1 MYRKNFSLYPA
12 VLALLLIMESSHAQI
27 CISEVMFNAASGN
40 NEFVELYNCSS
51 MSPADLKGYKIKYQ
65 NAAPDNL
72 VQPDNDY
79 LLRPLSYA
87 IVLEGDYDSVNSI
100 YRFPPGTLI
109 LHIDDNAFGTS
120 GMSNTSGRT
129 VYLLNG
135 SSDTAD
141 AYAYSADNP
150 AGFSDEIILPC
161 GGSSQDNWSNS
172 LLLNGTPGFRNSVS
186 PKSRDICVSDLSFIP
201 LFPTVNLD
209 FTVSAVIRNTGTES
223 ADTVSASMFVK
234 YERDTGYTLI
244 KKFDAA
250 HLNAGD
256 SVMFEAVYNVRLSG
270 SYTFLVKATISSD
283 EFLPNDTL
291 SSAVQVSQAGTEYNG
306 LIISEIMYAPPSGE
320 AEWLEIFNRTSR
332 TIDIRDWHFKDN
344 SARVK
349 ISQKEFNV
357 APGEYIILSKDS
369 SICSHYGTA
378 GRTAVFALPA
388 LNNSGDILSLYSP
401 SGRCIDSL
409 EYMPEWG
416 GNTGGRSLERISTEA
431 ASAHAA
437 SWTTSPAPAGA
448 TPGIRNAAS
457 EMEKYSVN
465 DLVINEIMYDPMPE
479 DCEFIELLNI
489 SAHTVKTCGLR
500 ISSGSTDCF
509 IYFSAEIPPGG
520 YCILAADSS
529 LFSPGAQSANSSS
542 QLIVISGW
550 QALSNQAGSIA
561 IRDFYNTTID
571 SVYYQESWHNGIYDI
586 TRGRS
591 LERISPYS
599 SSCSSGS
606 WSSSVS
612 QSGATPGGANSIF
625 TAYSP
630 VSSELSVD
638 PNPFSPDND
647 GHEDFT
653 FISYSVLGGAA
664 RIRIRIFDSRGRQ
677 VKTVI
682 NNDITGPTGKIIYD
696 GKNDD
701 GDYLR
706 TGIYILLLEA
716 TGEWG
721 QALQT
726 VKKAF
731 VVARG
736 L

>member
-1 MYRKNFSLYPA
+1 MYRKNLSLFPA
-12 VLALLLIMESSHAQI
+12 VLMLLLIIEDSNAQV

-40 NEFVELYNCSS
+40 NEFVELYNCSGVNS
-51 MSPADLKGYKIKYQ
+51 AGLKGYKIKYQ
-65 NAAPDNL
+65 NTAPDSL
-72 VQPDNDY
+72 ISPADDY
-79 LLRPLSYA
+79 LLQPLSFA
-87 IVLEGDYDSVNSI
+87 VVLEGDYDSLGSI
-100 YRFPPGTLI
+100 YTFPPGTLI
-109 LHIDDNAFGTS
+109 LRIDDNAFGTS
-120 GMSNTSGRT
+120 GMSNTSGRSI
-129 VYLLNG
+129 YLLNS

-141 AYAYSADNP
+141 SYSYSADNP

-161 GGSSQDNWSNS
+161 GGSSQYNWGNS
-172 LLLNGTPGFRNSVS
+172 LLQNGTPGSRNSVS
-186 PKSRDICVSDLSFIP
+186 PRSRDICVSDLSFIP
-201 LFPTVNLD
+201 SHPSINSD
-209 FTVSAVIRNTGTES
+209 FTVSAVVRNAGAEI
-223 ADTVSASMFVK
+223 ADSVIASLFVR
-234 YERDTGYTLI
+234 YERDTGYTLLR
-244 KKFDAA
+244 KFAAA
-250 HLNAGD
+250 HLNTGS
-256 SVMFEAVYNVRLSG
+256 SVTFDAVYNAQSTG
-270 SYTFLVKATISSD
+270 SYTFLMSAVVRGD

-291 SSAVQVSQAGTEYNG
+291 SSVVLVDPAGAEYNG
-306 LIISEIMYAPPSGE
+306 LIISEIMYAPASGE
-320 AEWLEIFNRTSR
+320 PEWLEIFNRTSAA
-332 TIDIRDWHFKDN
+332 IDIRDWQLKDN
-344 SARVK
+344 SGAVK
-349 ISQKEFNV
+349 ISRKEFSV

-369 SICSHYGTA
+369 SVCSHYGTA

-401 SGRCIDSL
+401 SGKCIDSL
-409 EYMPEWG
+409 EYMPAWG
-416 GNTGGRSLERISTEA
+416 GDSGGRSLERISTEA
-431 ASAHAA
+431 ASADAA

-448 TPGIRNAAS
+448 TPGKRNAAS
-457 EMEKYSVN
+457 EMEKYSAN

-479 DCEFIELLNI
+479 ASEFIELLNI

-509 IYFSAEIPPGG
+509 MYFSAEILPGG

-529 LFSPGAQSANSSS
+529 LFSPDAQSATSSS

-550 QALSNQAGSIA
+550 PALSNQAGSIA

-571 SVYYQESWHNGIYDI
+571 SVYYQDSWHNGIYDI

-591 LERISPYS
+591 LERISPYV
-599 SSCSSGS
+599 SSCSSSS

-612 QSGATPGGANSIF
+612 QSGSTPGGANSIF
-625 TAYSP
+625 TDYSP

-653 FISYSVLGGAA
+653 FISYSVRGGAV

-677 VKTVI
+677 VKTLV
-682 NNDITGPTGKIIYD
+682 NNDITGPSGSIIFD

-701 GDYLR
+701 GDYLK
-706 TGIYILLLEA
+706 TGIYIMLLEA
-716 TGEWG
+716 TGLSG
-721 QALQT
+721 QAVQT